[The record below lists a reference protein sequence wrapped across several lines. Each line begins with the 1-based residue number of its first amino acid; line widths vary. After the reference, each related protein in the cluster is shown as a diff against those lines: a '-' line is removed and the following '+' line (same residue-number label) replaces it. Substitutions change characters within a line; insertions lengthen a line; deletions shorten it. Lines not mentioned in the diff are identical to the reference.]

1 MSFKGKAGLA
11 VVALGLAAGSVF
23 GAGSANA
30 VPLDQWGAMA
40 VDADWSNYGRSVDY
54 PSRAEAEAAALEQ
67 CGADGCAIE
76 VAWVNG
82 CLALVENEQYI
93 AWGKGANRAEAEREA
108 YLALTEGTPQ
118 NLLVNLGSSQMAGG
132 TVIETVCTT
141 NAS

>member
-1 MSFKGKAGLA
+1 MSFMSKAGFA

-23 GAGSANA
+23 GAGSASA
-30 VPLDQWGAMA
+30 AGDQWGAMA

-54 PSRAEAEAAALEQ
+54 PTRAEAEAAALDQ

-76 VAWVNG
+76 VSWANG
-82 CLALVENEQYI
+82 CLALVENDQYI

-118 NLLVNLGSSQMAGG
+118 NLLVNLGSSQLAGG
-132 TVIETVCTT
+132 TVIETICTT

>member
-1 MSFKGKAGLA
+1 MSFTSKAGFA

-23 GAGSANA
+23 GAGSASA
-30 VPLDQWGAMA
+30 AGDQWGAMA

-54 PSRAEAEAAALEQ
+54 PTRAEAEAAALEQ
-67 CGADGCAIE
+67 CGADGCAVE
-76 VAWVNG
+76 VSWVNG
-82 CLALVENEQYI
+82 CLALVENEQYV